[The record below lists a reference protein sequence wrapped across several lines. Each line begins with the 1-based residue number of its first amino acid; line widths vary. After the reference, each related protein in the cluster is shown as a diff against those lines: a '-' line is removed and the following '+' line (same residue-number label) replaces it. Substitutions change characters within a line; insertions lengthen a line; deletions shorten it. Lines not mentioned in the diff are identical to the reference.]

1 MASASYHCQATP
13 ATAQLRPPA
22 EEDSHLRVLQFNR
35 SDTVNPSNKED
46 HVRDLEQY
54 WDRLGR
60 APSRAGLW
68 WLAERA
74 GALRTLEEE
83 FGQEVT
89 SEESMELLAGA
100 WLGAWEEL
108 MSSLRAQRMDMADQD
123 LEDVLQEAGMRLGA
137 LYRAWKGPRQ
147 ARFTTFLHRVL
158 QRDAARRCKARA
170 RLPLTNILD
179 PADDSSSALIAP
191 AAETREYV
199 LRALA
204 LRRFVWYAYLSP
216 NNPDRLKY
224 DYAAIDFVAFIG
236 VLDGKSP
243 HDLAMQNQLHPDDDD
258 WGADPKGI
266 DRHQQWWRNRYL
278 SAKKRIDELLAT
290 EEGRQRYEW
299 FEDQLRGTR

>member
-89 SEESMELLAGA
+89 SEETMELLAGA

-108 MSSLRAQRMDMADQD
+108 MSSLRYSCDQGTTPII
-123 LEDVLQEAGMRLGA
+123 EACAGTCAHPSSGRPPPPTAALAPLGPHPP
-137 LYRAWKGPRQ
+137 RGPRWTP
-147 ARFTTFLHRVL
+147 AGST
-158 QRDAARRCKARA
+158 RA
-170 RLPLTNILD
+170 
-179 PADDSSSALIAP
+179 
-191 AAETREYV
+191 
-199 LRALA
+199 
-204 LRRFVWYAYLSP
+204 
-216 NNPDRLKY
+216 
-224 DYAAIDFVAFIG
+224 
-236 VLDGKSP
+236 
-243 HDLAMQNQLHPDDDD
+243 
-258 WGADPKGI
+258 
-266 DRHQQWWRNRYL
+266 
-278 SAKKRIDELLAT
+278 
-290 EEGRQRYEW
+290 
-299 FEDQLRGTR
+299 